1 MTVRLPRDGG
11 PLFGAHAFIWAGEW
25 TPEGAERVIRGASEA
40 GLDFV
45 EIPLL
50 RPESMDVIGTRE
62 LLDRYGIGCTC
73 SLGLPEAAHL
83 PFAPDAA
90 EVFLRGAVDVTAAL
104 GSDALS
110 GAIYT
115 HLGTLTR
122 KPPTEDELATVARV
136 IKSVARYA
144 AQRDV
149 SLGIEAINRYETYL
163 INLASQADE
172 MLDRIDE
179 ANVFVH
185 LDTYHMNIE
194 EKGFYDPIVATGA
207 KMRYIH
213 LSESD
218 RGTPGTGNVHWDDVF
233 RGLKAIEYGGRLVME
248 SFAAVN
254 EDIIGATA
262 LWRDVVGDPQAL
274 IVDGLAFLREKAA
287 EHGLFEGSAEPPG
300 VG

>member
-1 MTVRLPRDGG
+1 MSQ
-11 PLFGAHAFIWAGEW
+11 FGAHAFIWAGEW
-25 TPEGAERVIRGASEA
+25 TPTGAEKVIRGASEA

-50 RPESMDVIGTRE
+50 HPDSMDVSGTRE

-73 SLGLPEAAHL
+73 SLGLPRAAHL
-83 PFAPDAA
+83 PFAPEAA
-90 EVFLRGAVDVTAAL
+90 ERFLQAAVDVTAAL

-122 KPPTEDELATVARV
+122 KPPTEDELAAVARV

-144 AQRDV
+144 AKQGV

-172 MLDRIDE
+172 MVSRIDE
-179 ANVFVH
+179 GNVFIH

-194 EKGFYDPIVATGA
+194 EKGFYDPIVGTGSRL
-207 KMRYIH
+207 RYIH

-233 RGLKAIEYGGRLVME
+233 RGLKAVEYDGRLVME

-262 LWRDVVGDPQAL
+262 LWRDVVGDAQAL
-274 IVDGLAFLREKAA
+274 IVDGLTYLREKAA
-287 EHGLFEGSAEPPG
+287 EYDLLEGSAEPPR

>member
-1 MTVRLPRDGG
+1 MPQ
-11 PLFGAHAFIWAGEW
+11 FGAHAFIWASEW
-25 TPEGAERVIRGASEA
+25 TPEGAEKVIRGASEA
-40 GLDFV
+40 ELDFV

-50 RPESMDVIGTRE
+50 HPESMDVSRTRE
-62 LLDRYGIGCTC
+62 LLDRYGLGCTC
-73 SLGLPEAAHL
+73 SLGLPKTAHL

-90 EVFLRGAVDVTAAL
+90 ERFLQAAVDVTAAL

-122 KPPTEDELATVARV
+122 KPATEDELAKVARV

-144 AQRDV
+144 AEQEV

-163 INLASQADE
+163 INLASQAEE
-172 MLDRIDE
+172 MLNRIDE
-179 ANVFVH
+179 ANVFIH

-194 EKGFYDPIVATGA
+194 EKGFYDPIVATGPR
-207 KMRYIH
+207 MRYIH

-218 RGTPGTGNVHWDDVF
+218 RGTPGTGNVNWDDVF
-233 RGLKAIEYGGRLVME
+233 RGLQAIGYDGRLVME

-274 IVDGLAFLREKAA
+274 IRDGLAFLRKKAD
-287 EHGLFEGSAEPPG
+287 EHHLLGESGGPPT
-300 VG
+300 VRT

>member
-1 MTVRLPRDGG
+1 MPQ
-11 PLFGAHAFIWAGEW
+11 FGAHAFIWAGEW
-25 TPEGAERVIRGASEA
+25 TPEGAEKVISGASEA

-50 RPESMDVIGTRE
+50 HPESMDVSGTRE
-62 LLDRYGIGCTC
+62 LLNLYGIGCTC
-73 SLGLPEAAHL
+73 SLGLPRAAHL

-90 EVFLRGAVDVTAAL
+90 ERFLQKAVDVTAAL

-144 AQRDV
+144 AERDV

-172 MLDRIDE
+172 MLSRIDE
-179 ANVFVH
+179 ANVFIH

-194 EKGFYDPIVATGA
+194 EKGFYDPIVATGPR
-207 KMRYIH
+207 MRYIH

-233 RGLKAIEYGGRLVME
+233 RALKGVKYDGRLVME

-262 LWRDVVGDPQAL
+262 LWRDVVGDPQ
-274 IVDGLAFLREKAA
+274 
-287 EHGLFEGSAEPPG
+287 HGLLEGSADPPR

>member
-1 MTVRLPRDGG
+1 MPQ
-11 PLFGAHAFIWAGEW
+11 FGAHAFIWAGEW

-50 RPESMDVIGTRE
+50 HPESMDISGTKE
-62 LLDRYGIGCTC
+62 LLDRYGIGCAC
-73 SLGLPEAAHL
+73 SLGLPKAAHL
-83 PFAPDAA
+83 PYDPEAA
-90 EVFLRGAVDVTAAL
+90 ERFLQMAVDVTAAL
-104 GSDALS
+104 GSEALS

-122 KPPTEDELATVARV
+122 KPPTEEELAKVAQV
-136 IKSVARYA
+136 IKRVARYA
-144 AQRDV
+144 AEQDV

-172 MLDRIDE
+172 MLRRIDE
-179 ANVFVH
+179 ANVFIH

-194 EKGFYDPIVATGA
+194 EKGFYDPIVATGER
-207 KMRYIH
+207 MQYIH

-218 RGTPGTGNVHWDDVF
+218 RGTPGTGNVHWDEVF
-233 RGLKAIEYGGRLVME
+233 RGLKAVEYDGRLVME

-274 IVDGLAFLREKAA
+274 IVDGLTFLRNKAA
-287 EHGLFEGSAEPPG
+287 DYHLLEDSIDPPQ

>member
-1 MTVRLPRDGG
+1 MAQ
-11 PLFGAHAFIWAGEW
+11 FGAHAFIWAGEW
-25 TPEGAERVIRGASEA
+25 TPEGAEKVIRGASEA

-50 RPESMDVIGTRE
+50 HPENMDVPGTRG
-62 LLDRYGIGCTC
+62 LLERYGIGCTC
-73 SLGLPEAAHL
+73 SLGLPAAAHL

-90 EVFLRGAVDVTAAL
+90 ERFLYEAVDVTAAL

-136 IKSVARYA
+136 IKRVARYA
-144 AQRDV
+144 AQQDV

-163 INLASQADE
+163 INLASQAGE
-172 MLDRIDE
+172 MLNRIDE
-179 ANVFVH
+179 PNVFVH

-194 EKGFYDPIVATGA
+194 EKGFYDPIVAMGER
-207 KMRYIH
+207 MQYIH

-218 RGTPGTGNVHWDDVF
+218 RGTPGTGNVRWDEVF
-233 RGLKAIEYGGRLVME
+233 RGLKAIDYDGYLVME
-248 SFAAVN
+248 SFAAIN
-254 EDIIGATA
+254 EDLAGATA
-262 LWRDVVGDPQAL
+262 LWRDVVGDPEAL
-274 IVDGLAFLREKAA
+274 IRDGLGFLRGKAA
-287 EHGLFEGSAEPPG
+287 EHGVLRG
-300 VG
+300 